1 MTAKRTLPMPEELG
15 EEEWRFISPTV
26 NTGVTE
32 EEGRVL
38 RRIALSRIS
47 PDFSQPRRVLPE
59 DLHRRLRSGEIGP
72 QEALRELLRRG
83 ESGDLVAR
91 FVLSRIEGLANS
103 IARAEVGLRH
113 PVNVYEVADPQ
124 SPTGRSYRIAEGE
137 CRWWA
142 YHLLALRG
150 REEAEAIPCLIEAPP
165 EREMTVLARQQ
176 AENLARWKLPAVA
189 QARALKRAK
198 QALQQ
203 LFQDALDSPAN
214 LDGLIEERLSALPE
228 ELRERIARE
237 FGLGERIPTSHQLDD
252 LVGLWL
258 ASVGKRISGRM
269 VRNYLALLTLPPK
282 VLELA
287 EAAGIPERTLRVI
300 RALPDPAA
308 QVELTK
314 KVAVEGLSPEETR
327 RAARKLGAEKRETR
341 QRPFLERW
349 GSHLLSLSRQI
360 ENMGQA
366 DLSRLARE
374 LVERKE
380 YERIY
385 RALLSLGRLLEA
397 IREVETSPP
406 AP

>member
-1 MTAKRTLPMPEELG
+1 MAAKRTLPMPGELE

-26 NTGVTE
+26 DTAVAE
-32 EEGRVL
+32 EKGRVL
-38 RRIALSRIS
+38 RRIALSHIS

-72 QEALRELLRRG
+72 QEALGELVRRREG
-83 ESGDLVAR
+83 GDLVAR
-91 FVLSRIEGLANS
+91 FVLSGIEDLADS
-103 IARAEVGLRH
+103 IARAGVGLRH

-137 CRWWA
+137 RRWWA

-150 REEAEAIPCLIEAPP
+150 CEEAEAIPCLIEAPP
-165 EREMTVLARQQ
+165 KREMTVLARQQ
-176 AENLARWKLPAVA
+176 AENLARRQLPAVA
-189 QARALKRAK
+189 QARALQRAK
-198 QALQQ
+198 QAFRQ
-203 LFQDALDSPAN
+203 LFQDALGSPAN
-214 LDGLIEERLSALPE
+214 LDGLIEERLGAPSE
-228 ELRERIARE
+228 ELRERIVRE
-237 FGLGERIPTSHQLDD
+237 FGLGERIPTGHQLDD

-269 VRNYLALLTLPPK
+269 VRNYLALLTLPPE

-300 RALPDPAA
+300 RALPDSAA
-308 QVELTK
+308 QVELVR
-314 KVAVEGLSPEETR
+314 KVAVEGLSPEETK
-327 RAARKLGAEKRETR
+327 RAARELGAEKQETR
-341 QRPFLERW
+341 QRPFLEHW
-349 GSHLLSLSRQI
+349 GGRLLPLSRQI
-360 ENMGQA
+360 ENMSQT

-380 YERIY
+380 YEHIY
-385 RALLSLGRLLEA
+385 QALLALGRLLEA
-397 IREVETSPP
+397 IREVETSLP